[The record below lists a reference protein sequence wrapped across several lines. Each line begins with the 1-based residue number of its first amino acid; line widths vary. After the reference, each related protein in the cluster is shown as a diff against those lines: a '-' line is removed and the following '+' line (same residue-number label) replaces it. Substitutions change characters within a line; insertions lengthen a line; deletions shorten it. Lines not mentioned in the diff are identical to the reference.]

1 MDNPFYEKCDEYQ
14 FAMLLVFEAML
25 TVFSQKLVQA
35 TMNLIASAEYQTGD
49 NGEYLRDNTLNAFH
63 NVKEQVERMLEMAK
77 SDDSETMRKE
87 TFYKLMFH
95 IQDNLLPSVLIVEKV
110 YGDKAPNSEG
120 SVFSKAIEA
129 FIEAVA
135 Q

>member
-1 MDNPFYEKCDEYQ
+1 MDNPFYDECDGYQ
-14 FAMLLVFEAML
+14 LAMLVVFEAML

-35 TMNLIASAEYQTGD
+35 TTNLIASAEYQTGD

-63 NVKEQVERMLEMAK
+63 NVKEQVEMMIDIVK
-77 SDDSETMRKE
+77 SDDSETMRKD
-87 TFYKLMFH
+87 TFYKTMFH
-95 IQDNLLPSVLIVEKV
+95 IQDNLLPSVVVVEKV